1 MGLISLFDYN
11 VINHKKF
18 VPSPTGDLHKCICGR
33 THQNHNY
40 LDDLGHHLNSDW
52 NPGKDTCELQTDA
65 VGTLEFQGK
74 IITLYMPENI
84 T

>member
-1 MGLISLFDYN
+1 MLLFDYC

-74 IITLYMPENI
+74 LTRCIT
-84 T
+84 

>member
-1 MGLISLFDYN
+1 MPQDYC
-11 VINHKKF
+11 VIILKKF

-40 LDDLGHHLNSDW
+40 LDDLGHQVNSEW

-74 IITLYMPENI
+74 IIT
-84 T
+84 